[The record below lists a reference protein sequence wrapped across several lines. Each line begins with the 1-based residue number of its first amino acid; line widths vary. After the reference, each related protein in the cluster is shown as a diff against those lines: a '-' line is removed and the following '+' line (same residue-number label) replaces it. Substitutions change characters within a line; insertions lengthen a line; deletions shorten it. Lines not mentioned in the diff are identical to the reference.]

1 MAKYSRYDPR
11 NKNKGKQKHRALK
24 KDNRIK
30 DSTIKSVKFK
40 LKSTQA
46 EKIAEFI
53 IQKEDI

>member
-1 MAKYSRYDPR
+1 MCIRDR
-11 NKNKGKQKHRALK
+11 NKGKQKHRALK

-30 DSTIKSVKFK
+30 DPTIKSVKFK

-53 IQKEDI
+53 IIQKEDI